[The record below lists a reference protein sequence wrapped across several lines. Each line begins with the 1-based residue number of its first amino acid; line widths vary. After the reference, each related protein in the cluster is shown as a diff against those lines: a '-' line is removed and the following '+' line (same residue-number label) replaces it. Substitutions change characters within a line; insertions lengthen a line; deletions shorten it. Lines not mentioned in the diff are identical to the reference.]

1 MISRKIHNIKNGKIN
16 FCQITGKKD
25 LKKVIDLGYQPLC
38 DTLLSKKDILKNVK
52 EKKYPLVIYRSKSL
66 GHSQLNYCVN
76 PKEVFHKNYPYK
88 CGMTREVVHHH
99 KKIADKNIKEFKIKK
114 NQLVLDI
121 GSNDGTLLSAYK
133 KEGMNVVGVEPTN
146 IYKLSKK
153 KNITT
158 YNNFFDEK
166 VAKTILKNHGYPKL
180 ITCTNVFAHVAELGT
195 FLKSLKILMN
205 NETIFMFEN
214 HYMPNILKNVQF
226 DTFYHEHL
234 KNYSLMSLIMLFSY
248 YDMKL
253 FDARVV
259 ERYSGT
265 LQGFVSIKNNIKIKN
280 NVSILIKNEKK
291 IGLLK
296 NSIWKKFTNQ
306 TDKIKN
312 KTRKLLLEI
321 NENNKTIVGWGC
333 PGRCS
338 TLLNFYKINRNL
350 LPMIVEQPGSFKIGK
365 FLPGV
370 RIPIVNNNILNKKKV
385 DFILILAWHYSKEII
400 SELKKRKISTKVIIP
415 LPKLKVIKI

>member
-1 MISRKIHNIKNGKIN
+1 
-16 FCQITGKKD
+16 
-25 LKKVIDLGYQPLC
+25 
-38 DTLLSKKDILKNVK
+38 
-52 EKKYPLVIYRSKSL
+52 
-66 GHSQLNYCVN
+66 
-76 PKEVFHKNYPYK
+76 
-88 CGMTREVVHHH
+88 
-99 KKIADKNIKEFKIKK
+99 
-114 NQLVLDI
+114 
-121 GSNDGTLLSAYK
+121 
-133 KEGMNVVGVEPTN
+133 
-146 IYKLSKK
+146 
-153 KNITT
+153 
-158 YNNFFDEK
+158 
-166 VAKTILKNHGYPKL
+166 
-180 ITCTNVFAHVAELGT
+180 
-195 FLKSLKILMN
+195 
-205 NETIFMFEN
+205 
-214 HYMPNILKNVQF
+214 
-226 DTFYHEHL
+226 
-234 KNYSLMSLIMLFSY
+234 
-248 YDMKL
+248 MKL